1 MPLNNCGMMT
11 ALLTET
17 ETADLLKLTT
27 RQVLRF
33 AKRGLLR
40 AVRLPNAEVR
50 FDPAD
55 VAGFIESCKAPT
67 ESRGAA

>member
-1 MPLNNCGMMT
+1 MN

-27 RQVLRF
+27 RQVLRL
-33 AKRGLLR
+33 AKRGLLP

-55 VAGFIESCKAPT
+55 LAGFIESCKAPS
-67 ESRGAA
+67 ERGAA